1 MKLINIGSHNS
12 NEYKVDDATVSRKH
26 AQLFWDGGKLVI
38 LTDLDSTNGTFV
50 NGKKL
55 EAPTQL
61 NQLDV
66 VKVGNTLIPWME
78 LLFEENSQE
87 EIKIP
92 VSKKNEEHNN
102 EQLNGISGWLIIVA
116 IGIILSPIFI
126 IVSLFP
132 LYSEIFNNGSWEILT
147 TPGTAE
153 YSPLWAPIL
162 ITEIAVNIGLVL
174 LWIYIAIIFF
184 FKKSTFP
191 NIYIGALLFS
201 IVFIVIDAYAVKLV
215 IPNEPVFD
223 ADTTNALINSF
234 IHAAI
239 WIPYI
244 LISKRVKATFKNA

>member
-1 MKLINIGSHNS
+1 MKLINIGSHDS
-12 NEYKVDDATVSRKH
+12 NEYQVDDPTVSRKH
-26 AQLFWDGGKLVI
+26 AQLFWDGDKLII

-55 EAPTQL
+55 KTPTPL

-78 LLFEENSQE
+78 LMFEGDSQE

-92 VSKKNEEHNN
+92 VSNKNEEHNN

-116 IGIILSPIFI
+116 IGIILSPIYMF
-126 IVSLFP
+126 VGVFP
-132 LYSEIFNNGSWEILT
+132 LYTDLFNNGSWEIIT
-147 TPGTAE
+147 TPGTTE

-162 ITEIAVNIGLVL
+162 ISEIAVNIGLLL

-184 FKKSTFP
+184 LKKSTFP
-191 NIYIGALLFS
+191 KIYIGALLFS
-201 IVFIVIDAYAVKLV
+201 IAFIVIDAFAVKLV

-223 ADTTNALINSF
+223 DDTTNALLNS
-234 IHAAI
+234 IISAAI

-244 LISKRVKATFKNA
+244 LMSKRVKATFKNA

>member
-1 MKLINIGSHNS
+1 MKLINIGSHDS
-12 NEYKVDDATVSRKH
+12 NEYQVDDPTVSRKH
-26 AQLFWDGGKLVI
+26 AQLFWDGEKLII

-55 EAPTQL
+55 KAPTQL

-66 VKVGNTLIPWME
+66 VKVGNTLFPWME

-92 VSKKNEEHNN
+92 VSTNNEEHNN

-116 IGIILSPIFI
+116 IGIILSPINIF
-126 IVSLFP
+126 VYLFP

-147 TPGTAE
+147 TPGTAD
-153 YSPLWAPIL
+153 YSPFWAPIL
-162 ITEIAVNIGLVL
+162 ITEIAVNIGLIL

-184 FKKSTFP
+184 LKKSSFP
-191 NIYIGALLFS
+191 YIYIGALLFTLA
-201 IVFIVIDAYAVKLV
+201 FIVIDAFAVKLV
-215 IPNEPVFD
+215 FPNDPVFN
-223 ADTTNALINSF
+223 ADTTKELSRSF

-244 LISKRVKATFKNA
+244 LISKRVKATFINA

>member
-55 EAPTQL
+55 EAPT
-61 NQLDV
+61 QLDV

-116 IGIILSPIFI
+116 IGIILSPIY
-126 IVSLFP
+126 IVQSLFP

-184 FKKSTFP
+184 LKKSTFP

-244 LISKRVKATFKNA
+244 LMSKRVKATFKNA